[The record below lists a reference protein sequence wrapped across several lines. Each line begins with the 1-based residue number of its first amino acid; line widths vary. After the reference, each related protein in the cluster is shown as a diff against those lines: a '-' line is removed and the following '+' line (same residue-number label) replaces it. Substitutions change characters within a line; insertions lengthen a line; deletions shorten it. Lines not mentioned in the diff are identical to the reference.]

1 MKGSVQ
7 KREDVGND
15 ACEHLMLGLERQ
27 APVVPSSRHARLVPN
42 LKGRDGDSLLGQN
55 LGKLQ
60 RSAGAARAGQQVCSV
75 VVVTLRDVERGCKRL
90 KEVVSDLQLSRRCS
104 QGHVVRACCHLNSVT
119 VMRGNTGA

>member
-1 MKGSVQ
+1 METIRQHCSLPRIVSSLLKGSVQ

-60 RSAGAARAGQQVCSV
+60 DLLALQEQGNKFAA
-75 VVVTLRDVERGCKRL
+75 LL
-90 KEVVSDLQLSRRCS
+90 L
-104 QGHVVRACCHLNSVT
+104 
-119 VMRGNTGA
+119 